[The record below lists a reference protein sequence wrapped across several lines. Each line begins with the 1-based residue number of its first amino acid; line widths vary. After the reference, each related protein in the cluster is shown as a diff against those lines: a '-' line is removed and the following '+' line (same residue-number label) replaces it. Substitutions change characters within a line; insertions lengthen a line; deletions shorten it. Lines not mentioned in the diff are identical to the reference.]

1 MAVEVILR
9 DDVPNL
15 GKIGEVVRV
24 KPGYA
29 RNYLLPRGLAVEA
42 NRKNL
47 RVLEHNK
54 RVIGAKAER
63 DRKTAE
69 AQAKQVEGL
78 ELRVHARA
86 GEEGRLFGSVTNLDV
101 ERLLAARGVTVDRR
115 RILLDEPI
123 KQLGTYPVAVQIGR
137 DVRVTVQVIVEAG
150 EPEHE
155 SERS

>member
-42 NRKNL
+42 SSKNL
-47 RVLEHNK
+47 RVLEHHK
-54 RVIGAKAER
+54 RVIGAKADRE
-63 DRKTAE
+63 RKTAE
-69 AQAKQVEGL
+69 AQAKHVEGI
-78 ELRVHARA
+78 ELRVQARA
-86 GEEGRLFGSVTNLDV
+86 GEEGRLFGSVTNLDI
-101 ERLLAARGVTVDRR
+101 ERLLTARGVTVDRR
-115 RILLDEPI
+115 RILLEEPI
-123 KQLGTYPVAVQIGR
+123 KQVGTYPVVVQIGR

-150 EPEHE
+150 DAEHEPE
-155 SERS
+155 RS

>member
-42 NRKNL
+42 SSKNL
-47 RVLEHNK
+47 RVLEHHK
-54 RVIGAKAER
+54 RVIGAKADR

-78 ELRVHARA
+78 ELHVQARS

-101 ERLLAARGVTVDRR
+101 ERLLAAKGVTVDRR

-123 KQLGTYPVAVQIGR
+123 KQLGTYPVVVQIGR
-137 DVRVTVQVIVEAG
+137 AVRVTVQVIVEPSEA
-150 EPEHE
+150 E
-155 SERS
+155 SEPS